1 MKTFMAKEEDQKKC
15 WYVLDAQNEVLGRL
29 ASKAAVILRGKTKP
43 EFTPHIDTGDFVI
56 IINAAK
62 VRMTGRKFQ
71 QKLYYH
77 HSGYPGALKVVAARK
92 MIKEKPEE
100 VIRKAVRGMLPKN
113 RLGRQL
119 FRKLKVYAGA
129 DHPHQAQKPQL
140 LRLS

>member
-77 HSGYPGALKVVAARK
+77 HSGYPGALKVVAAHK